1 MAAKRGVFP
10 RPGGR
15 RSIARRIACG
25 LFACFLA
32 CLPCSA
38 GTAAPSPARDTV
50 MAAVLDSLFAHTLRK
65 AAATASAEPQRAAGY
80 ATHSMTTRRRGP
92 IVRFIPDMFTLE
104 HGHHRYEAGGTMLL
118 RMRRNEKLEAHV
130 TAVSGGR
137 TPGVTAD
144 RLAQAE
150 LFIPSLSATM
160 LMSAGVLNPLH
171 PRNRHFYRYRLTTC
185 PDTAAFWLGYGP
197 GKLMRLSFTP
207 RFHNDALTAGYVDL
221 RPSAPS
227 PLAFSFTLHYRFQR
241 VTVTGTVMDHGNDG
255 TPPTAPT
262 GAAQPF
268 PDELTVESRFRIFG
282 NHVNEI
288 TRLHLQPEL
297 PATGRN
303 GAETADRTRP
313 TRLAR
318 HYDLT
323 DLLREEIDTG
333 YAIIRPARFDTLLQQ
348 RFSTQLRLE
357 GRAPIVEGSLE
368 RAETMGDTLLQQGE
382 GEAYDLP
389 RFSLTGGERLDRTR
403 GILLS
408 SHSLPLC
415 ADGRLL
421 LRLPPLLTPS
431 MIGWSGTKGLSLSTR
446 LRLSLRQPG
455 TRTELLTFSPYLG
468 YSFRQRQLYYQL
480 PLALSVIPSLSG
492 QLGIEAGGG
501 SQAYSSQQADAL
513 RDKLA
518 GLTVYD
524 SLRHVIDAYGFH
536 DYRDHYL
543 KTDLSLT
550 PHPWLT
556 LIGGTRFH
564 HRSLIAW
571 NAVAKDL
578 GLKRVLNSLSARV
591 ELSFTP
597 GLYYY
602 RQDGRTVPLSS
613 HWPTLR
619 LCYERALPIGDRLT
633 QSERLEGDLRYTL
646 PLYAMRTLLLRLG
659 GGVYT
664 RRSDH
669 CFIDY
674 DYFRFN
680 YITQAGG
687 TDAFAGELQL
697 LSSRWYNESRHYAQ
711 LTATYESPLMT
722 LSRLSLLSRAIRRER
737 LYLGVLTMQALGF
750 YGEAGYGLT
759 THLVDLGLFTGF
771 SSKGGGA
778 SFGCKVA
785 IHLFED

>member
-1 MAAKRGVFP
+1 MAAKGGASLT
-10 RPGGR
+10 PGGS
-15 RSIARRIACG
+15 RSLARRMACG
-25 LFACFLA
+25 LFVWLLV
-32 CLPCSA
+32 CLTCSA
-38 GTAAPSPARDTV
+38 GPAAPSAPRDT
-50 MAAVLDSLFAHTLRK
+50 ALTALLDSLFARTLRR
-65 AAATASAEPQRAAGY
+65 AASTAVAEPQRATAY
-80 ATHSMTTRRRGP
+80 ARHSMTTRRRGP
-92 IVRFIPDMFTLE
+92 IVRFIPDMFALE
-104 HGHHRYEAGGTMLL
+104 RGHHRYEAGGTLTL
-118 RMRRNEKLEAHV
+118 RMRRNEKVEGRV

-137 TPGVTAD
+137 TPAVTAD
-144 RLAQAE
+144 RLSQAE
-150 LFIPSLSATM
+150 LFIPSLSATT

-171 PRNRHFYRYRLTTC
+171 PRNRRFYRYRLTTC

-197 GKLMRLSFTP
+197 GELVRLIFTP
-207 RFHNDALTAGYVDL
+207 RFHNDALTSGYVDL
-221 RPSAPS
+221 PRTAPS
-227 PLAFSFTLHYRFQR
+227 PLAFSFTLHYRLQR
-241 VTVTGTVMDHGNDG
+241 VTMSGTVMDDDS
-255 TPPTAPT
+255 TQPAARAA
-262 GAAQPF
+262 AAQPF
-268 PDELTVESRFRIFG
+268 PDELTIDSRFRLLG
-282 NHVNEI
+282 NHVDEA
-288 TRLHLQPEL
+288 TRLQLL
-297 PATGRN
+297 PRPSAANR
-303 GAETADRTRP
+303 EDRVSAPLSRI
-313 TRLAR
+313 AR
-318 HYDLT
+318 RYDLT
-323 DLLREEIDTG
+323 DRIREEADTG
-333 YAIIRPARFDTLLQQ
+333 FAIVRPARFDSLVRRNVPSLA
-348 RFSTQLRLE
+348 
-357 GRAPIVEGSLE
+357 GRSDRIVEGSLE
-368 RAETMGDTLLQQGE
+368 RAEAMGDSLMQQGE

-389 RFSLTGGERLDRTR
+389 RFSLTGGERLDLTR

-408 SHSLPLC
+408 SHSLPLS
-415 ADGRLL
+415 ADGRLQ

-446 LRLSLRQPG
+446 LRLSLRQAG
-455 TRTELLTFSPYLG
+455 GRTEILAFAPYLG

-480 PLALSVIPSLSG
+480 PLTLSVINSLNGLLS
-492 QLGIEAGGG
+492 IEAGGG

-571 NAVAKDL
+571 NALAKDL

-669 CFIDY
+669 SFIDY

-722 LSRLSLLSRAIRRER
+722 LSRLPLLSRAIRRER

-759 THLVDLGLFTGF
+759 THLVDLGVFTGF

-778 SFGCKVA
+778 SFGCRVA

>member
-1 MAAKRGVFP
+1 MAAKRGSFP
-10 RPGGR
+10 TPGSS
-15 RSIARRIACG
+15 RSLARRMACG
-25 LFACFLA
+25 LFVCILA

-38 GTAAPSPARDTV
+38 GPWAPVSPRDTV
-50 MAAVLDSLFAHTLRK
+50 LTAVLDSLFARTLRR
-65 AAATASAEPQRAAGY
+65 AAATESKDLQRVAAY
-80 ATHSMTTRRRGP
+80 AHHSMTTRRRGP
-92 IVRFIPDMFTLE
+92 IVRFIPDMFALE
-104 HGHHRYEAGGTMLL
+104 RGHHRYEAGGTLAL
-118 RMRRNEKLEAHV
+118 RMRRDERIEGRV
-130 TAVSGGR
+130 TTVSGGR
-137 TPGVTAD
+137 TPAVTAD
-144 RLAQAE
+144 RLDQSK
-150 LFIPSLSATM
+150 LFIPSLSATT

-171 PRNRHFYRYRLTTC
+171 PRNRRFYRYHLTAC

-197 GKLMRLSFTP
+197 GKLLRLTFTP
-207 RFHNDALTAGYVDL
+207 RFHNDALTSGYVDFP
-221 RPSAPS
+221 RIAPS
-227 PLAFSFTLHYRFQR
+227 PLAFSFTLHYRLQR
-241 VTVTGTVMDHGNDG
+241 VIVSGTVMDDDSMR
-255 TPPTAPT
+255 PAAPAA
-262 GAAQPF
+262 AAQPF
-268 PDELTVESRFRIFG
+268 PDELAIDSRFRLFG
-282 NHVNEI
+282 NHVDET
-288 TRLHLQPEL
+288 TRLQLQPR
-297 PATGRN
+297 PSA
-303 GAETADRTRP
+303 AERRDTAAAHLSRI
-313 TRLAR
+313 AR
-318 HYDLT
+318 RYDLT
-323 DLLREEIDTG
+323 DRIREEVDTG
-333 YAIIRPARFDTLLQQ
+333 FAIIRPARFDSLVRRTMPTLA
-348 RFSTQLRLE
+348 
-357 GRAPIVEGSLE
+357 GRTVPIVEGSLE
-368 RAETMGDTLLQQGE
+368 RAEAMGDSLMQQGE

-408 SHSLPLC
+408 SHSLPLS
-415 ADGRLL
+415 ADGRLQ

-446 LRLSLRQPG
+446 LWLSLRQPG
-455 TRTELLTFSPYLG
+455 MRTDLLTFTPYLG

-480 PLALSVIPSLSG
+480 PLTLSVIPALSG

-564 HRSLIAW
+564 HRSLIVW
-571 NAVAKDL
+571 NALAKEL

-591 ELSFTP
+591 EVSFTP

-602 RQDGRTVPLSS
+602 RQDGRTMPLSS

-669 CFIDY
+669 SFIDY

-722 LSRLSLLSRAIRRER
+722 LSRLPLLSRAIRRER

-759 THLVDLGLFTGF
+759 THLIDLGLFTGF
-771 SSKGGGA
+771 SSKGSGA
-778 SFGCKVA
+778 SFGCRVA